1 MTMSLRAAVE
11 VTPEEIIRRRLLAC
25 PAGPAGW
32 REFEDAALEALECLF
47 VPPLTR
53 PVVQPRTY
61 SGIDRRDAVFPNRNL
76 DGGGHWTHLLQEL
89 SARMVLV
96 EFKNYDSEDIGKDEV
111 NQTRNYLTRPMGKL
125 AILVTNKPPGD
136 AAHVKRNTIFSEDGK
151 VILFVTRQQ
160 LIEMLDIKERG
171 EDPADL
177 IMDAV
182 ERFYLQHE

>member
-1 MTMSLRAAVE
+1 MTSPRAAVE
-11 VTPEEIIRRRLLAC
+11 VTPAEIIRRRILAC

-32 REFEDAALEALECLF
+32 REFEDAALVALEYLF
-47 VPPLTR
+47 VPPLTK

-89 SARMVLV
+89 DARMVLV

-125 AILVTNKPPGD
+125 AILVTNKPPDD